1 MARWISLLFAT
12 ALLLPA
18 QGSKDSAS
26 QPPPAQSQEELK
38 RERPAPKTGPVE
50 APPEEDE
57 AYKETKYGFNPVQ
70 SQKDMSVGDFYFK
83 QRDYRAAATR
93 YLEATRWNDGNSAA
107 WLKLGEASEKKKDK
121 KAAAKAYARYLKLE
135 PDAKNAADIKKRIEK
150 LK

>member
-1 MARWISLLFAT
+1 MMARWILLLFA
-12 ALLLPA
+12 AALLPA
-18 QGSKDSAS
+18 QDPK
-26 QPPPAQSQEELK
+26 QQQPPAQGQDELK

-93 YLEATRWNDGNSAA
+93 YLEATRWNDGNSDA
-107 WLKLGEASEKKKDK
+107 WLKLGEASEKRKDK
-121 KAAAKAYARYLKLE
+121 KTALDAYTRYLKLE
-135 PDAKNAADIKKRIEK
+135 PDAKNATEIKKRIEK